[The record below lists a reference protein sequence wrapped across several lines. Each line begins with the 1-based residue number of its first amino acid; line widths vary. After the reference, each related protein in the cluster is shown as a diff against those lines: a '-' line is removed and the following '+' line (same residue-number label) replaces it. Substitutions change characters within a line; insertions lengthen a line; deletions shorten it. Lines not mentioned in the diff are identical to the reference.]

1 MSETEPKQAYKTG
14 KPDRPSRLARR
25 LAAARRRAGLT
36 QAELAEASGVT
47 DETISRIERGRYE
60 PAVSTFFRLADA
72 LDVSLDQLARDSDR
86 ERDRE
91 RPRPRRAAAAPSPIV
106 RRLRARIDALTP
118 AAQRALLAIAEELP
132 EAQPRK
138 GAARRQ
144 AERGRRASGTPR
156 RGSPGRSPLFFACL
170 SRPLRT

>member
-1 MSETEPKQAYKTG
+1 MSETDPKQAGKSGKTG
-14 KPDRPSRLARR
+14 SSGSAGNTGNTRLARR

-72 LDVSLDQLARDSDR
+72 LDVSLDQLARDD
-86 ERDRE
+86 RDRE
-91 RPRPRRAAAAPSPIV
+91 RGERATPRRAPGAPSPIV

-132 EAQPRK
+132 ETPRK
-138 GAARRQ
+138 SSS
-144 AERGRRASGTPR
+144 SGP
-156 RGSPGRSPLFFACL
+156 
-170 SRPLRT
+170 

>member
-1 MSETEPKQAYKTG
+1 VSETDPKPAAKPAKMTAKPGKNETG
-14 KPDRPSRLARR
+14 KADATSRLARR

-72 LDVSLDQLARDSDR
+72 LDVSLDQLARDS
-86 ERDRE
+86 ERDRDRADRATAR
-91 RPRPRRAAAAPSPIV
+91 RPPGVPSPIV

-118 AAQRALLAIAEELP
+118 TAQRALLAIAEELP
-132 EAQPRK
+132 EAAK
-138 GAARRQ
+138 K
-144 AERGRRASGTPR
+144 SG
-156 RGSPGRSPLFFACL
+156 SNA
-170 SRPLRT
+170 